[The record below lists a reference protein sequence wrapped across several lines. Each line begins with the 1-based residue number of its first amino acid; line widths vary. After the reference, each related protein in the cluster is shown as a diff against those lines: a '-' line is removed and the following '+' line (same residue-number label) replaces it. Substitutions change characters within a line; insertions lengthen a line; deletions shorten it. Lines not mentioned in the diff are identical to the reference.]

1 MLFTI
6 GLRYLY
12 MARDKPER
20 IGKWKMDKEIVE
32 KAFLPRKWLKIDE
45 TRYDLIAAAKTA
57 ELATNSIMDDGGDA
71 YDMFLVMET
80 LLGAVKRACDSLK
93 ESIEE
98 WQAREP
104 YLDSE
109 GVTDAER

>member
-1 MLFTI
+1 
-6 GLRYLY
+6 
-12 MARDKPER
+12 
-20 IGKWKMDKEIVE
+20 MDKEIVE

-45 TRYDLIAAAKTA
+45 ARYDLITAAKTA
-57 ELATNSIMDDGGDA
+57 ELATHSVFDDGDA
-71 YDMFLVMET
+71 YDMFSVMET

-104 YLDSE
+104 YLDS
-109 GVTDAER
+109 TDAEG